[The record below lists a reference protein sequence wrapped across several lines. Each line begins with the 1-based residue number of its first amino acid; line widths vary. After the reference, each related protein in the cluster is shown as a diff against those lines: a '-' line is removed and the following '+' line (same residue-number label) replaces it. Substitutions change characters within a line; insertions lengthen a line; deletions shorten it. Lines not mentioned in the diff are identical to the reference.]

1 MFSSQM
7 ENLFVAHSRAD
18 VSEALTNEL
27 IKDSIKNELI
37 KRNRAMDS
45 MLLLAI
51 LHTKVGNEVSAV
63 FLEALVAK
71 FDELFQTSDDS
82 DGAETEN
89 QFENVVLLVAHLYQ
103 FKVLCILKDSISSV
117 SYLGVYLLYLNIIYV
132 YIYELYFMLWLG
144 YYQM

>member
-7 ENLFVAHSRAD
+7 ENLFVSHSRAD

-45 MLLLAI
+45 TLLLAI
-51 LHTKVGNEVSAV
+51 LHTKVGTEVGAV
-63 FLEALVAK
+63 FLEALVSK
-71 FDELFQTSDDS
+71 FDEIFQTLDDS

-89 QFENVVLLVAHLYQ
+89 QYENAILLIAHLYQ
-103 FKVLCILKDSISSV
+103 FKVFH
-117 SYLGVYLLYLNIIYV
+117 IY
-132 YIYELYFMLWLG
+132 
-144 YYQM
+144 